1 MYPFLNTIWGLPRSR
16 YSGPARPGLDDLL
29 DPFEE
34 PVYPEE
40 PTPIRR
46 IRDLQGPERR
56 QFTMQTLANIA
67 SALGGSRQGY
77 LGSGLAEAA
86 QASLGAERET
96 IDLANERQGQEY
108 RRSYQLAQQRASE
121 AEQKAEREQKRTSI
135 ENMLALGDQAIE
147 AAGGADADPTFAARV
162 YSFMRERNT
171 SALQGA
177 LKEAGERRRMREKY
191 NLDPGDPLAMEAY
204 NSRRELDAK
213 VEEENRLGPI
223 RTKRELEEYE
233 EKQKIE
239 RRYPAP
245 REPQRDRVDIDPQTG
260 QVINMDAVLRQGGGQ
275 AMVPIPGFTPRPR
288 VEPYFRPDEQEA
300 WETALREEAEY
311 RKSARRPFYQNK
323 NPNMPGFLRDEKTK
337 QPVPDTDPRLGKDV
351 PFDVETAYQSRLR
364 QVRKLKQE
372 GEAKA
377 DPSGGVRGP
386 APNPTGQGVQAPKGA
401 PVGLGGSPGKGQPD
415 PRRAAEVERKVASVQ
430 AIVKTPLT
438 EEQKKFLRQNAGTMS
453 VPQMVARINQMRQG
467 QR

>member
-1 MYPFLNTIWGLPRSR
+1 MYPFLNQFWNLQRPR

-29 DPFEE
+29 DPYEE

-67 SALGGSRQGY
+67 AALGGSRPGY

-86 QASLGAERET
+86 QANLGAERET

-108 RRSYQLAQQRASE
+108 RRSYQLAQQKASE
-121 AEQKAEREQKRTSI
+121 AEQKAGREQKRTSI

-147 AAGGADADPTFAARV
+147 AAGGADADPAFAARV

-191 NLDPGDPLAMEAY
+191 NLDPEDPLALEAY

-245 REPQRDRVDIDPQTG
+245 REPQRDRMWFDPTSG
-260 QVINMDAVLRQGGGQ
+260 QIINLDRGTAGQPIGGY
-275 AMVPIPGFTPRPR
+275 VPRPR
-288 VEPYFRPDEQEA
+288 SGQVLDEVEQEA
-300 WETALREEAEY
+300 WDAAKREEARY
-311 RKSARRPFYQNK
+311 MSDPRRPIYQNR
-323 NPNMPGFLRDEKTK
+323 NPRMPGYT
-337 QPVPDTDPRLGKDV
+337 QDPALVGKDV
-351 PFDVETAYQSRLR
+351 PFDVETAYRSNARTL
-364 QVRKLKQE
+364 RKLAQE
-372 GEAKA
+372 KEAEA
-377 DPSGGVRGP
+377 DPSSGNRGP
-386 APNPTGQGVQAPKGA
+386 APKPQGQGVQAPKGA
-401 PVGLGGSPGKGQPD
+401 PVGLGGSPGKGQSD
-415 PRRAAEVERKVASVQ
+415 PRKAAEVERKVASVQ

-467 QR
+467 GR